1 MRKELAKY
9 FGVYQGIKTDA
20 VNHFEPVDSLK
31 QESDLKPLLDE
42 IYAVDP
48 RSGMPK
54 GDIQYFLSKDGN
66 PQVKAF
72 IESQLFA
79 KRQVEPQYDPAHFSD
94 DLLYEFKRQ
103 DGESVAHYAKRID
116 DLRLQAI
123 ADYDKYQEELKSTNS
138 DGL

>member
-1 MRKELAKY
+1 MRRDLAKY

-20 VNHFEPVDSLK
+20 VNYFEPVDSLL

-42 IYAVDP
+42 IFAVDS

-79 KRQVEPQYDPAHFSD
+79 KRQVEPQYDPAQFSD

-103 DGESVAHYAKRID
+103 DNETVAQYAKRID
-116 DLRLQAI
+116 DLRMQAI
-123 ADYDKYQEELKSTNS
+123 ADYDKFNDELKKQKI
-138 DGL
+138 D